1 MTWIPSGSSS
11 TDRFLPPLPV
21 LAHLPPPYS
30 LLFPPPPSVEME
42 ETDSPPTAHKPCL
55 AAKRPLMAPYSEA
68 AKALLSSPL
77 PPELVVDFKG
87 CSATAI
93 SPPTVSTPLRNSN
106 SENNVH
112 HMPAESGARRLDGAG
127 FIPACRTL
135 SDGARKSYARRKLES
150 EDSSYDSDYECSDS
164 LSLALTSLSGDLNQS
179 APGAAQQHEDVS
191 RTVSDTLA
199 AEFSEYVSVY
209 NPPFHRLKEAARDD
223 SGDSDESPPAPAND
237 PSYSSRVEFALKLG
251 YTEQQVQKALVKLGQ
266 PTQNE
271 LLAELIRLASLAGPT
286 SSEAIETQTDCFRSH
301 RPLSITSSDEAV
313 LRHVV
318 IDGSNVAIS
327 HGNKEVFSCR
337 GIQLCVDW
345 FRARGHHEI
354 TVFVPMWR
362 KETSKIDAPIAN
374 QEILLELEKERM
386 LVFTPSRQVGG
397 RRLVCYDDR
406 YILRL
411 AAETDGIVVSNDN
424 YRDLVSENPEYRK
437 IVEERILMYSFV
449 NDRFM
454 PPEDPLGRNGPK
466 LDRFLRKPPAKGSA
480 EATGPP
486 CPYGKKCTYGNKCK
500 YYHPE
505 RGNVPQKT
513 ISERLVE
520 QTAHRHLLEVKAR
533 NSGQTVARKSG
544 FIRESSPTCK
554 TFSLPLAKEVAGAS
568 SGKPPS
574 PVKKTPLARTKSI
587 VPSLTVLPPELI
599 EERPVQDDTNPPE
612 EQANKATILKS
623 RSVENMARLSPV
635 RSAVPAQQQQ
645 IPHGLMLH
653 APPPA
658 FSVPPPP
665 MTMDGFGSSSMNWNR
680 SGHVPLGQQLSDS
693 PSATSSSGLEDAD
706 DSARSNPHRKVQ
718 RQLTLNP
725 LNPACDPRLYTLK
738 GLAPPYPPPPIS
750 VHSIVTR
757 NASAPAPTSQLH
769 TRTHPHLQPTGAN
782 NHMQRLNST
791 SDTQL
796 NLYGATAS
804 TSVASAQD
812 WNSQGLTD
820 PFDEWTTSP
829 PPPLPPV
836 QPTQHVHQHSWASRT
851 SSLPAHQHLSSS
863 PLQAFGENGPNS
875 KSEARYKLFYHLAA
889 IFPEEQVRQVMSLM
903 PDETNAQKICA
914 AILALYPKDN

>member
-1 MTWIPSGSSS
+1 MILSSS
-11 TDRFLPPLPV
+11 
-21 LAHLPPPYS
+21 
-30 LLFPPPPSVEME
+30 
-42 ETDSPPTAHKPCL
+42 
-55 AAKRPLMAPYSEA
+55 
-68 AKALLSSPL
+68 
-77 PPELVVDFKG
+77 
-87 CSATAI
+87 
-93 SPPTVSTPLRNSN
+93 
-106 SENNVH
+106 
-112 HMPAESGARRLDGAG
+112 
-127 FIPACRTL
+127 
-135 SDGARKSYARRKLES
+135 SD
-150 EDSSYDSDYECSDS
+150 
-164 LSLALTSLSGDLNQS
+164 
-179 APGAAQQHEDVS
+179 
-191 RTVSDTLA
+191 
-199 AEFSEYVSVY
+199 
-209 NPPFHRLKEAARDD
+209 
-223 SGDSDESPPAPAND
+223 
-237 PSYSSRVEFALKLG
+237 
-251 YTEQQVQKALVKLGQ
+251 
-266 PTQNE
+266 
-271 LLAELIRLASLAGPT
+271 
-286 SSEAIETQTDCFRSH
+286 
-301 RPLSITSSDEAV
+301 
-313 LRHVV
+313 
-318 IDGSNVAIS
+318 
-327 HGNKEVFSCR
+327 
-337 GIQLCVDW
+337 
-345 FRARGHHEI
+345 
-354 TVFVPMWR
+354 
-362 KETSKIDAPIAN
+362 

-480 EATGPP
+480 EATAPP

-513 ISERLVE
+513 ISERLAE
-520 QTAHRHLLEVKAR
+520 
-533 NSGQTVARKSG
+533 QTVARK
-544 FIRESSPTCK
+544 IRESSPTCK
-554 TFSLPLAKEVAGAS
+554 TFSLPLTKNFAS
-568 SGKPPS
+568 PTAGKPPS

-587 VPSLTVLPPELI
+587 VPTLSLLPPELT
-599 EERPVQDDTNPPE
+599 EERPVQDGPKPE
-612 EQANKATILKS
+612 EADTRAPILKS

-635 RSAVPAQQQQ
+635 RSVIQAQQQ

-665 MTMDGFGSSSMNWNR
+665 MTMDGFGSNSINWNR
-680 SGHVPLGQQLSDS
+680 SGHVPLGQQLSDP
-693 PSATSSSGLEDAD
+693 PSVTSSSGVEEPD
-706 DSARSNPHRKVQ
+706 DSARPNQHRKVQ

-769 TRTHPHLQPTGAN
+769 ARSHPHVQPAGSN

-796 NLYGATAS
+796 NLYGAAAA
-804 TSVASAQD
+804 ASAAAAMPGSQD
-812 WNSQGLTD
+812 WSSQGLTD
-820 PFDEWTTSP
+820 PFDEWTNSP

-836 QPTQHVHQHSWASRT
+836 QPSQHMHQQQHSWASRT

-863 PLQAFGENGPNS
+863 PVQAFNENGPNS